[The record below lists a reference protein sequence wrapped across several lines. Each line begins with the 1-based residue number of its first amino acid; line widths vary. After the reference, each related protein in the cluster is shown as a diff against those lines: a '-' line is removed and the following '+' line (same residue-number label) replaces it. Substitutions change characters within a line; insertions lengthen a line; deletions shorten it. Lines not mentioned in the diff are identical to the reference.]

1 MPKTAPPTPQLPQL
15 PVDRRFS
22 YRFNMIGRA
31 LSQHMLLHVGREFG
45 LNLAE
50 YRILSIL
57 ADQKNPSIRDIA
69 AHTQLDKAHV
79 TRAVAGLLGRG
90 LVTHIVDEQDRR
102 LRVVKLTRAGR
113 AMITATLPIAIE
125 RQERLERR
133 LTAAELRILWKAL
146 SVLSEE
152 AEQMLAEEQQK
163 GARHRRAVGVVE
175 QITARSGRNV
185 AR

>member
-1 MPKTAPPTPQLPQL
+1 MPKTAPTTRPLPQL

-31 LSQHMLLHVGREFG
+31 LAQHMLLHVEREFG

-57 ADQKNPSIRDIA
+57 ADRKSPSIKDIA

-79 TRAVAGLLGRG
+79 TRALVDLIGRG
-90 LVTHIVDEQDRR
+90 LVTQIVDKQDRR
-102 LRVVKLTRAGR
+102 LRVVKLTLAGQ
-113 AMITATLPIAIE
+113 AMVTATLPISIE

-133 LTAAELRILWKAL
+133 LTAAELRVLWKAL
-146 SVLSEE
+146 SVVLEE
-152 AEQMLAEEQQK
+152 AERMLAEEEQK
-163 GARHRRAVGVVE
+163 GARRKRAVGVVE
-175 QITARSGRNV
+175 QITARSGRNA

>member
-1 MPKTAPPTPQLPQL
+1 MHTGGPKT
-15 PVDRRFS
+15 
-22 YRFNMIGRA
+22 
-31 LSQHMLLHVGREFG
+31 
-45 LNLAE
+45 
-50 YRILSIL
+50 
-57 ADQKNPSIRDIA
+57 PSIKDIA

-79 TRAVAGLLGRG
+79 TRALADLLERR
-90 LVTHIVDEQDRR
+90 LVTQIVDEQDRR

-133 LTAAELRILWKAL
+133 LTAAELRVLWKAL
-146 SVLSEE
+146 AVLSEE

-163 GARHRRAVGVVE
+163 GARRRRAVGVVE